1 MVILHKADGHAITTL
16 EETRVTYLHRNFQPH
31 LTNLPF
37 EEALAKM
44 IYKTDTA
51 YSKKAALREVRL
63 VDSHQSNE
71 PAPAATRTGQW
82 PIPHQLYMNGSL
94 RGRPSSALQPS
105 ELPSRCACFL
115 YRRSPRQHLLG

>member
-1 MVILHKADGHAITTL
+1 MHMVILHKADGHAITTL

-51 YSKKAALREVRL
+51 YSKKAALHSRNTTRRL
-63 VDSHQSNE
+63 ASEQRASTNRYSY
-71 PAPAATRTGQW
+71 RTMADPTPVIHVSGR
-82 PIPHQLYMNGSL
+82 SL
-94 RGRPSSALQPS
+94 RGRPSTALQPY
-105 ELPSRCACFL
+105 ERPSRRACFL
-115 YRRSPRQHLLG
+115 